1 MDKHKADKII
11 SALAAAYPDARP
23 ALEFSSPYELLV
35 AVILSAQCTDKRV
48 NIVTKE
54 LFKDYNTPEKMLT
67 LSVGELGEKIK
78 SCGLYRSKA
87 AHILSASRDI
97 VEKFGGKV
105 PETQKELK
113 TLAGVG
119 QKTANVVYAV
129 AFGGEAIAVD
139 THVFRVSN
147 RLGLAESD
155 NVTDTEK
162 SLNRLIDRHLWSKA
176 HHYLIY
182 HGRQVCKA
190 IKPDCENCCV
200 SSLCEKHGLK
210 KKASGK
216 TKADK
221 SVSTQKNTKKE
232 NRSKD

>member
-67 LSVGELGEKIK
+67 LSVEELGEKIK

-162 SLNRLIDRHLWSKA
+162 SLNKLIDRHLWSKA

-216 TKADK
+216 AKAEK
-221 SVSTQKNTKKE
+221 SVSAKKNTKKE

>member
-1 MDKHKADKII
+1 MDKLKADKII

-162 SLNRLIDRHLWSKA
+162 SLNKLIDRHLWSKA

-216 TKADK
+216 TKAYK
-221 SVSTQKNTKKE
+221 SVSTKKNTKKE